1 MSDEEVDPLDGDTL
15 TPVPTAAPE
24 APTVPLKDTARTAR
38 PLGTMTGPS
47 GGSSPRTVTS
57 PREALLLVEIRR
69 THTFAKLVAVLVVF
83 VAVTVF
89 VIDAEPVARWVH
101 LLGITP
107 AFVNALVLWR
117 LLGDHARYRPWMG
130 IVFALTC
137 GVGIASTFVFWG
149 VFSSGVAIV
158 PIAVY
163 FFASGGQ
170 RAPVIAVLLGAAL
183 PHGVL
188 GFLVASG
195 LVADHGIIRPV
206 ALGGLEAVAVLVIAQ
221 FLFLIAYLL
230 AKGHRDSTEESMVA
244 LEEAA
249 RGLAKREA
257 LLLEA
262 KQELDRALKIGG
274 PGRFTEQVV
283 GHFRLGNV
291 LGRGAM
297 GEVYEAAHVET
308 GEAAAV
314 KLLVAS
320 ASREPELVKRFL
332 REVKIAATLQV
343 PNVVRVLETPADD
356 ERAPFLAMERL
367 RGETLAD
374 VLRSRSRLP
383 SSETIELVVGIGRGL
398 EAAHAAGVVHRDIKP
413 QNVFAH
419 HEGKRGAPTWKILD
433 FGISRLVGSE
443 TLTKDQMIGTPPYMA
458 PEQARGGAIDHRVD
472 LYSLGVIAYRAL
484 TGRPAFSGKD
494 TPSVL
499 FKVIGTMP
507 PVPSASGGGLD
518 AHVDTVLAV
527 AMAKRPEDRFQS
539 ATEMI
544 AAFEALGRG
553 EVSAALR
560 ERAARALARHPWG
573 ATDLGPEDSAS

>member
-1 MSDEEVDPLDGDTL
+1 MSEPDPLDGDTL
-15 TPVPTAAPE
+15 TPLPAPAPDEVAPTAKA
-24 APTVPLKDTARTAR
+24 KNTARTR
-38 PLGTMTGPS
+38 PAGTTPGT
-47 GGSSPRTVTS
+47 GGSAPRTVSS

-69 THTFAKLVAVLVVF
+69 THMFAKLTAMLIVF
-83 VAVTVF
+83 VSITIF
-89 VIDAEPVARWVH
+89 VIDAEPVARWIH
-101 LLGITP
+101 LAGIMPT
-107 AFVNALVLWR
+107 FVMSLALWR
-117 LLGDHARYRPWMG
+117 LLRDQGRYRPWMSV
-130 IVFALTC
+130 VFALCC

-170 RAPVIAVLLGAAL
+170 RAPVVAVLAGAAL
-183 PHGVL
+183 PHALLGVL
-188 GFLVASG
+188 VATG
-195 LVADHGIIRPV
+195 LFPDHGIIRPV
-206 ALGGLEAVAVLVIAQ
+206 TLGGLEAVAVLGIAQ
-221 FLFLIAYLL
+221 FLFGIAYLL
-230 AKGHRDSTEESMVA
+230 ARGHRESTEEGMVA

-262 KQELDRALKIGG
+262 KQELDRALKVGG

-283 GHFRLGNV
+283 GHYRLGNV

-297 GEVYEAAHVET
+297 GEVYEAAHVES
-308 GEAAAV
+308 GAPAAV

-320 ASREPELVKRFL
+320 AAREPELVARFL
-332 REVKIAATLQV
+332 REVKIAAALQV
-343 PNVVRVLETPADD
+343 PNVVRVLETPGDT
-356 ERAPFLAMERL
+356 EGAPYLTMERL
-367 RGETLAD
+367 HGETLSD
-374 VLRSRSRLP
+374 LLRARARLP
-383 SSETIELVVGIGRGL
+383 LGETVALVTGIGHGL
-398 EAAHAAGVVHRDIKP
+398 AAAHAAGVIHRDIKP

-419 HEGKRGAPTWKILD
+419 RDAPRAETVWKILD
-433 FGISRLVGSE
+433 FGISRLAGSE

-458 PEQARGGAIDHRVD
+458 PEQARGGRVDARVD

-507 PVPSASGGGLD
+507 PAPSAAGGLD
-518 AHVDTVLAV
+518 PAVDVVLAV
-527 AMAKRPEDRFQS
+527 AMAKRPEERFQT
-539 ATEMI
+539 AAELI

-553 EVSAALR
+553 QVSPELR
-560 ERAARALARHPWG
+560 ERAARALRRHPWG
-573 ATDLGPEDSAS
+573 ASDLAPDEAA